1 MKLADIERSVPPRML
16 KTQMLIHILHAISSR
31 NHGNFRTGLPSLEK
45 KSRRETEYQLSRS
58 PWTWPRRSLSHA
70 IYRFWFAVSFQKDY
84 KTQMSNLKV
93 SSNTDE
99 AVVEPSPRQT
109 KSLRESNLRG
119 FRKVTCLKLLRI
131 VHLFKNAQNLVRI
144 YISNLQKS
152 ATNRRK
158 DNRTKG

>member
-1 MKLADIERSVPPRML
+1 
-16 KTQMLIHILHAISSR
+16 
-31 NHGNFRTGLPSLEK
+31 
-45 KSRRETEYQLSRS
+45 
-58 PWTWPRRSLSHA
+58 
-70 IYRFWFAVSFQKDY
+70 
-84 KTQMSNLKV
+84 MSNLKV